1 MGREQRQFIQFIAAL
16 TMLIDHIG
24 MVFFPS
30 VIGFRAIGR
39 LSFPLFAFGIAEGVR
54 YTHCFWRYFGRILL
68 TAVLSQPI
76 YMLLFGITQGNP
88 LFMLAWGAAALY
100 FFRQGKKAV
109 AAVLLIGSYFADM
122 SYGWYGVWTIFCFGL
137 YAERKSLCFYGQ
149 LLLNILY
156 GLKTRAWIQLLS
168 LFSFGWEMACGGVFK
183 KTAALFLLC
192 VLSPASTGA
201 LGHQGRNLIVHFLP
215 KLWYNF
221 T

>member
-1 MGREQRQFIQFIAAL
+1 
-16 TMLIDHIG
+16 

-100 FFRQGKKAV
+100 FFRQRKKAV

-137 YAERKSLCFYGQ
+137 YAERESLCFYGQ

-168 LFSFGWEMACGGVFK
+168 LFSFGFLDGKWRVAAFSKKLPRYFFYVFYP
-183 KTAALFLLC
+183 LHLL
-192 VLSPASTGA
+192 VLWGIKAGIS
-201 LGHQGRNLIVHFLP
+201 
-215 KLWYNF
+215 
-221 T
+221 